1 MDYIEMVYKVI
12 ESQGIVAGMLLI
24 KMWQSSRLNS
34 KLIAKNCELQRFIM
48 QCLSRELDEEHKA
61 NVPSQVKPDTAKIP
75 DLMIERVFVSPVDN
89 VSVD

>member
-12 ESQGIVAGMLLI
+12 EQQGIIAGLLLI

-48 QCLSRELDEEHKA
+48 QCLSRELSEEHNGHSLA
-61 NVPSQVKPDTAKIP
+61 QDKPEQPQSP
-75 DLMIERVFVSPVDN
+75 DLIVERVFVSPGDNMAVD
-89 VSVD
+89 

>member
-12 ESQGIVAGMLLI
+12 EQQGIVAGLLLV

-48 QCLSRELDEEHKA
+48 QCLSKELDEEHK
-61 NVPSQVKPDTAKIP
+61 VHSSSQVKPEQPKSP
-75 DLMIERVFVSPVDN
+75 DLMVERVFVSPKDNMPVD
-89 VSVD
+89 